1 LIMKIKHTGYYVV
14 LVLMAVLAVNIAA
27 DKFFFRIDLTGDKR
41 YTLSQATRAI
51 ISNLDET
58 VTVTAYFSA
67 DLPAEVARSKREF
80 RDLLTEY
87 RSVSHGQIEFVFVD
101 PSASEDIEK
110 EALDEGIY
118 PVMINVR
125 DKDQIKQQKAFLG
138 AVVEMG
144 TRKEVIPFVQPG
156 MAVEYALSSAIRKMQ
171 STKRPL
177 VGLLQGHGEPS
188 PYEMQQVLAEMSVV
202 CNVVPVDMSAGAVIP
217 DSITTLA
224 IVAPTDSISNAE
236 FAAIDSFMARGGR
249 ILACVERN
257 RASLDQLFVAEL
269 NTGLE
274 KWLADKNISVDSKIA
289 IDNYCANVNVQQQ
302 QGMYRVNVQQQ
313 FPYVPFVGNF
323 ENHAITTGLEQVQ
336 LQFASPV
343 VYTGDSTAVFTALL
357 FTSDK
362 SATLNVPTNID
373 VQRQWT
379 ARDFPLAEIP
389 LGGVLEGCIGG
400 VPNSKMVV
408 FGDGDFALNGDPRQ
422 PHQQSPDNISLFV
435 NAIDYLSDDTGLVE
449 LRTKGITSRP
459 IAQLDDT
466 MRAFL
471 KWFNVLLPIVLVLLI
486 GLIRHQQQ
494 RNLRIK
500 RMEEGYVD

>member
-1 LIMKIKHTGYYVV
+1 MKIKQTGYYVV
-14 LVLMAVLAVNIAA
+14 LVLMAVLVANIVA

-41 YTLSQATRAI
+41 YTLSNATRNI

-87 RSVSHGQIEFVFVD
+87 RNISRGQFEFVFVN
-101 PSASEDIEK
+101 PSASEDVEK
-110 EALDEGIY
+110 EAIDEGIY

-125 DKDQIKQQKAFLG
+125 DKDQIRQQKAFLG

-177 VGLLQGHGEPS
+177 VGFLQGHGEPS
-188 PYEMQQVLAEMSVV
+188 PYEMQQVMAEMSVV
-202 CNVVPVDMSAGAVIP
+202 CDVVPVDLSMGAGIL

-224 IVAPTDSISNAE
+224 IVSPTDSIDAAE
-236 FAAIDSFMARGGR
+236 FGAIDNFMAHGGR
-249 ILACVERN
+249 VLACVERTN
-257 RASLDQLFVAEL
+257 ASLDRLFIAER

-274 KWLADKNISVDSKIA
+274 KWLAGKNISVDSKVA

-302 QGMYRVNVQQQ
+302 QGMYRINVQQQ
-313 FPYVPFVGNF
+313 FPYVPFIGNF
-323 ENHAITTGLEQVQ
+323 GSHAITTGLEQVQ
-336 LQFASPV
+336 MQFASPV
-343 VYTGDSTAVFTALL
+343 VYTGDSLAVFTGLL
-357 FTSDK
+357 FTSDR

-373 VQRQWT
+373 VQRQWSG
-379 ARDFPLAEIP
+379 RDFPLAEIP

-449 LRTKGITSRP
+449 LRTKGISARP
-459 IAQLDDT
+459 IAQLDDS
-466 MRAFL
+466 MRSFL

-500 RMEEGYVD
+500 RMEEGYVE